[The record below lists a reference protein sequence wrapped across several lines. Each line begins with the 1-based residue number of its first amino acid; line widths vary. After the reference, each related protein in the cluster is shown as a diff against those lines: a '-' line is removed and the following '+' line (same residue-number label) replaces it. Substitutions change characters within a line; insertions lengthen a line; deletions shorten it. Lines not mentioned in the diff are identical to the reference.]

1 MSNSNAQK
9 SNVNIIG
16 SNNETKVNQFN
27 ISIYANDVL
36 SITNELRE
44 NIINTLEGE
53 LVNSELNVFLCYP
66 NILKDKLFD
75 SCIKNLKTELS
86 KIDAVIYEGGGK
98 QTLPDTESVYI
109 HIAELDFINKK
120 CDSIII
126 FVLDELTLSQITLIS
141 YYKIT
146 KDIKNPD
153 LIVIC
158 NDKIKNLPEDFNG
171 RFVVEESYYETN
183 GKRHASP
190 HLFLITETEQGI
202 LLSSYEI
209 PEGEDKK
216 VFSYASM
223 KKVDYAEL
231 KKSEKFTPALYHEK
245 DGIWEGGSISQ
256 FSPVMI
262 FKLWE
267 KFSDRC
273 LEVSESMEVNGKR
286 TFGYDEPI
294 IYKRI

>member
-1 MSNSNAQK
+1 MKLDDFTGMMTGHFDNKEQFDKMQAEGK
-9 SNVNIIG
+9 TYPYAEHVN
-16 SNNETKVNQFN
+16 T
-27 ISIYANDVL
+27 
-36 SITNELRE
+36 
-44 NIINTLEGE
+44 
-53 LVNSELNVFLCYP
+53 
-66 NILKDKLFD
+66 
-75 SCIKNLKTELS
+75 
-86 KIDAVIYEGGGK
+86 
-98 QTLPDTESVYI
+98 
-109 HIAELDFINKK
+109 
-120 CDSIII
+120 
-126 FVLDELTLSQITLIS
+126 
-141 YYKIT
+141 
-146 KDIKNPD
+146 
-153 LIVIC
+153 IC

-216 VFSYASM
+216 TFSYASM
-223 KKVDYAEL
+223 KKVDYSEL

-256 FSPVMI
+256 FSPVMT

-267 KFSDRC
+267 KFSDSC

-294 IYKRI
+294 IYKRVQSKSGR